1 MKRSSTILHLTKLE
15 TNKVDL
21 FKELQDT
28 VQDHISLIE
37 DEAPAAPKKIMGN
50 TDFFRKFT
58 NHGSELKQ
66 LSNRD
71 AADIIQQAHDST
83 EEIDTVAFGLET
95 NEGEVVKVYIN
106 AEQADDFEKAMADM
120 LGQEDDIEAAIDK
133 MAQSFDIVSV
143 EWPEDRNGGQPL
155 PSEEAGDK
163 TPDSIVPAENEEAE
177 DEQSA
182 LFHKVKLNFSL
193 NDKEESDDDSEEEKD
208 PEDDSEESK
217 DDSEE
222 GDIGFTGDDDEED
235 KKDDSEEEKDP
246 KNGSKKKV
254 KKTPP
259 KKKVEE
265 QLSIGAR
272 VKARFLREDNNPA
285 KKNIETKKTKVDK
298 LEKDTDKDE
307 KKSEKETTLDDIF
320 KTPMQRKL
328 FRLVMLLDF
337 PVQRLITYKQEFRSG
352 IRIAAI
358 DIVDNS
364 KCRLFLNKL
373 IKELE
378 SNKDTTGISDKEASL
393 VKAHKKAD
401 LQESKNSDQQEL
413 LNKQIA
419 LIIELL
425 SKIGVPES
433 AINIRETALKQ
444 NLRETA
450 RLFLRHAKLQNYL
463 ATLNSTLTK
472 EDDSKDEVVT
482 EEVALGADQYAKIVS
497 KLLTELGVPDD
508 NLSYQRSNL
517 SRSLREKSLT
527 IDLGAVKPR
536 MIQLIKLLAGSQVQE
551 QLINE
556 VDLFVKQHSAKLG
569 NWSIAK
575 LDKRVSLS
583 VEDISIELS
592 PSQTEKLV
600 NAFQEGESVTVKSGA
615 HNYKFKVVNNGKEY
629 VVFLLDAEEHEHGVL
644 FSKSSVKTL
653 LNQF

>member
-1 MKRSSTILHLTKLE
+1 M
-15 TNKVDL
+15 DL

-37 DEAPAAPKKIMGN
+37 DEAPAAPKKIIGN

-58 NHGSELKQ
+58 NQGSELKQ

-95 NEGEVVKVYIN
+95 NEGEVVKVYVN

-143 EWPEDRNGGQPL
+143 EWPEDRNGGQSL
-155 PSEEAGDK
+155 PSEEAGVLS
-163 TPDSIVPAENEEAE
+163 PDSIVPAENEEAE

-193 NDKEESDDDSEEEKD
+193 NDKEESGDDSEEKD
-208 PEDDSEESK
+208 PEDDGENA
-217 DDSEE
+217 DDSEDDSKE
-222 GDIGFTGDDDEED
+222 GDIGFTGDDEED
-235 KKDDSEEEKDP
+235 NKDDSEELDAEDDNGDEEEKDS
-246 KNGSKKKV
+246 KDGTKKKV

-265 QLSIGAR
+265 HLSIGAR
-272 VKARFLREDNNPA
+272 VKARFLGEDNNPA
-285 KKNIETKKTKVDK
+285 KKNIETKKTKIDK
-298 LEKDTDKDE
+298 LEKEEEKNTDKDE

-328 FRLVMLLDF
+328 FHLVMLLDF

-364 KCRLFLNKL
+364 KGRLFLNKL

-378 SNKDTTGISDKEASL
+378 SNKDTTDISDKEASL

-419 LIIELL
+419 LIIDVL

-463 ATLNSTLTK
+463 ATLNSALTK
-472 EDDSKDEVVT
+472 DENSEEEQVT

-569 NWSIAK
+569 NWAIAK
-575 LDKRVSLS
+575 LDKRVTLS

-600 NAFQEGESVTVKSGA
+600 NAFQEGESVTLKSGA
-615 HNYKFKVVNNGKEY
+615 HNYKFKAVNNGKEY